1 MNEENPPLD
10 EPSNLGALLRDLKQP
25 DRFVRRHAALALGQM
40 KAPQA
45 VEPLIELLRDHQT
58 VWHVAQDAAW
68 ALGEIGDRQAVE
80 PLIAVLDKPY
90 VAGRA
95 IEALAKLQDPRMV
108 EPLLG
113 LFKER
118 RVSSIATIL
127 GNFGDQRA
135 VEPLIE
141 ALHDPD
147 PSLRFYV
154 ARALGK
160 LRDRRAL
167 AALAWVREHDT
178 EPILDRKSIRGKSV
192 SSAAVKAIE
201 RITASIAE

>member
-1 MNEENPPLD
+1 
-10 EPSNLGALLRDLKQP
+10 
-25 DRFVRRHAALALGQM
+25 
-40 KAPQA
+40 
-45 VEPLIELLRDHQT
+45 
-58 VWHVAQDAAW
+58 
-68 ALGEIGDRQAVE
+68 
-80 PLIAVLDKPY
+80 
-90 VAGRA
+90 
-95 IEALAKLQDPRMV
+95 MV

-118 RVSSIATIL
+118 RVSSIATVL